1 MIPEVDLVNRQ
12 WPEWDHETQRT
23 EMSSALAGSKLVISA
38 VVQEE
43 VGRLEANIQG
53 DVISINSIC
62 VQPKIT
68 LKKKGFF
75 QRAKT
80 VSGRRRGYGTMLI
93 RGLQNYARRNN
104 LREIQGGVTAAE
116 LEANRYLLEWYS
128 RRGFIVERVPAK
140 HVPKSVASI
149 KMLL

>member
-1 MIPEVDLVNRQ
+1 MTLDVDLANRQ
-12 WPEWDHETQRT
+12 WAEWDHETQRT
-23 EMSSALAGSKLVISA
+23 EMTSVLSGNNLTLSAS
-38 VVQEE
+38 VQEE
-43 VGRLEANIQG
+43 VGRLEATIQG
-53 DVISINSIC
+53 DIITITSIN
-62 VQPKIT
+62 VQPQIT

-93 RGLQNYARRNN
+93 RGLQNFARRNN
-104 LREIQGGVTAAE
+104 MREILGGVTAAD
-116 LEANRYLLEWYS
+116 LENNRYLLEWYS